1 MALPPIPPL
10 RRRHTAA
17 GDWVASG
24 LMALLTQP
32 FAGLAANTA
41 AKTRR
46 ENTRAAAHSARQ
58 SAALFL
64 ADRFQ
69 LAYFLGFFLV
79 KKAPPPP
86 SPPPPLPPPPPP
98 HDKIK
103 IPDFLYFVS
112 LSTLNHNSKKI
123 YASVRANSKINC
135 HHCSTASCDKRSQ
148 KTNESD
154 GRRCQRISCACNAE
168 GRVAATGGTR
178 ATRGW
183 CHWRPAP
190 CASAHHDQSS

>member
-1 MALPPIPPL
+1 MSVN
-10 RRRHTAA
+10 
-17 GDWVASG
+17 VAKFRLFIRIGVSKYDIG
-24 LMALLTQP
+24 LTY
-32 FAGLAANTA
+32 
-41 AKTRR
+41 
-46 ENTRAAAHSARQ
+46 
-58 SAALFL
+58 
-64 ADRFQ
+64 
-69 LAYFLGFFLV
+69 YFSFFSFILG
-79 KKAPPPP
+79 P
-86 SPPPPLPPPPPP
+86 PPPPLPPPPPP

-135 HHCSTASCDKRSQ
+135 HHCSTASCDKCSQ

-154 GRRCQRISCACNAE
+154 GRRCQRISCACNAD

-178 ATRGW
+178 ATRG